1 MGKYRTQQ
9 LFVCPYCNIAGW
21 FRRGQRD
28 SHISKSHK
36 DKQSISGTGIDERLA
51 GMMKLGRRASL
62 KPLCLWRAS
71 SNLASGT
78 NKMET

>member
-28 SHISKSHK
+28 NHINKSHK

-51 GMMKLGRRASL
+51 GMVDRFTHQFQKLTSKAH
-62 KPLCLWRAS
+62 AS
-71 SNLASGT
+71 STLASGT
-78 NKMET
+78 IKMEI

>member
-28 SHISKSHK
+28 KHVSKSHAGK
-36 DKQSISGTGIDERLA
+36 APVYGTGIKERFL
-51 GMMKLGRRASL
+51 LENSNSNSL
-62 KPLCLWRAS
+62 IKGVL
-71 SNLASGT
+71 NT
-78 NKMET
+78 NGKQGETRN